1 MVWRGRLATPANN
14 RNLFPPR
21 CVRRAFGWSD
31 PFPDDIGGGHDNHI
45 YRVEACGDQ
54 TLFVQSDEVV
64 DNPYAVNF
72 VTRLLIMYQTFNAE
86 LKAVVED
93 QS

>member
-1 MVWRGRLATPANN
+1 MVWRGRLATPANK

-21 CVRRAFGWSD
+21 CFRRGLRWSD
-31 PFPDDIGGGHDNHI
+31 AFHKDIGGGHDNPI

-64 DNPYAVNF
+64 DNLYAANF
-72 VTRLLIMYQTFNAE
+72 VTRLLFMYQTFNAE
-86 LKAVVED
+86 LKAAV
-93 QS
+93 